1 MNTLKNKIA
10 LITGGTS
17 GMGAATAKR
26 FHEEGATVIVT
37 GSSPATV
44 EAAHKAMPYV
54 EAIVSDAG
62 DPKAAKALVDHVKQ
76 KHGRIDVLFVNAGI
90 ATVAPL
96 AAADEAHF
104 DELFRVNVRG
114 PYFLL
119 KNAVPVMSDGGSIIL
134 TSSMGAL
141 KGMPGLSVYSAT
153 KAALRSFGLSLA
165 AELAPRRIRVNTIT
179 PGPINTPIAG
189 KMGLSPEQIAGFGQ
203 MVANG
208 PLGRPGEAGRN
219 RGCRPL
225 LRFRRVKV
233 YDRNRAAC
241 RWRHLGGVVSTQS

>member
-26 FHEEGATVIVT
+26 FHEEGAIVIVT

-44 EAAHKAMPYV
+44 EAARKAMPYV
-54 EAIVSDAG
+54 EAVVSDAG
-62 DPKAAKALVDHVKQ
+62 DPKAAEALVNRVKEN
-76 KHGRIDVLFVNAGI
+76 HGRIDVLFVNAGI
-90 ATVAPL
+90 ARIAPL

-134 TSSMGAL
+134 TSSLGAVQ
-141 KGMPGLSVYSAT
+141 GMPGLSVYSAT
-153 KAALRSFGLSLA
+153 KAALRSFGLTLA
-165 AELAPRRIRVNTIT
+165 AELASRRIRVNTIT

-208 PLGRPGEAGRN
+208 PLGRPGEPEEIAAAALYYASDESRFTTGTE
-219 RGCRPL
+219 
-225 LRFRRVKV
+225 LRV
-233 YDRNRAAC
+233 D
-241 RWRHLGGVVSTQS
+241 GGISVV

>member
-1 MNTLKNKIA
+1 MNTLKNKIT

-17 GMGAATAKR
+17 GMGAATAKL

-44 EAAHKAMPYV
+44 EAAQKAMPYV

-62 DPKAAKALVDHVKQ
+62 DPKAAKALVDRIKE

-90 ATVAPL
+90 ARVAPL
-96 AAADEAHF
+96 VAADEAHF

-134 TSSMGAL
+134 TSSMGAI
-141 KGMPGLSVYSAT
+141 KGIPGVSAYGAT
-153 KAALRSFGLSLA
+153 KAAL
-165 AELAPRRIRVNTIT
+165 RRIRVNTIC
-179 PGPINTPIAG
+179 PGPIKTPISS
-189 KMGLSPEQIAGFGQ
+189 KMGLSPEQIAHYGQ
-203 MVANG
+203 IMAKG
-208 PLGRPGEAGRN
+208 PFARPGEPEEIAAAARYFASDESKFTTGTE
-219 RGCRPL
+219 
-225 LRFRRVKV
+225 LRI
-233 YDRNRAAC
+233 D
-241 RWRHLGGVVSTQS
+241 GGISVV

>member
-1 MNTLKNKIA
+1 MNTLKNKVA

-26 FHEEGATVIVT
+26 FHDEGATVIVT

-44 EAAHKAMPYV
+44 KAAGKEMPYA

-62 DPKAAKALVDHVKQ
+62 DPKAAKALVDWVKE

-90 ATVAPL
+90 ARIAPL

-104 DELFRVNVRG
+104 DELFRVNTRG

-119 KNAVPVMSDGGSIIL
+119 KHASAVMSDGGSIIL
-134 TSSMGAL
+134 TSSIGAL
-141 KGMPGLSVYSAT
+141 QGMPGLSVYSAT
-153 KAALRSFGLSLA
+153 KAALASFGRTLA

-189 KMGLSPEQIAGFGQ
+189 KMGLSPEEMTGFAQ
-203 MVANG
+203 RVANG
-208 PLGRPGEAGRN
+208 PLGRPGEPEEIAAAALYYASDESKFTTGTE
-219 RGCRPL
+219 
-225 LRFRRVKV
+225 LRI
-233 YDRNRAAC
+233 D
-241 RWRHLGGVVSTQS
+241 GGIAVV

>member
-1 MNTLKNKIA
+1 MNSLKDKVA

-17 GMGAATAKR
+17 GMGAATAKL
-26 FHEEGATVIVT
+26 FHEVGATVIVT
-37 GSSPATV
+37 GSSDASV
-44 EAAHKAMPYV
+44 GAVRKAMPYV

-62 DPKAAKALVDHVKQ
+62 DPKAAKALVDLVSS

-90 ATVAPL
+90 GRIAPL

-114 PYFLL
+114 PYFLI
-119 KNAVPVMSDGGSIIL
+119 KYAVPVLPDGGSIIL
-134 TSSMGAL
+134 TSSLAAVQ
-141 KGMPGLSVYSAT
+141 GMPALSVYAAT

-179 PGPINTPIAG
+179 PGPINTPISL

-203 MVANG
+203 MAANG
-208 PLGRPGEAGRN
+208 PFGRAGEPEEIAAAALYYAADGSRFTT
-219 RGCRPL
+219 GTE
-225 LRFRRVKV
+225 LRI
-233 YDRNRAAC
+233 D
-241 RWRHLGGVVSTQS
+241 GGISAV

>member
-1 MNTLKNKIA
+1 MNILKSKIA

-17 GMGAATAKR
+17 GIGAATAKR

-44 EAAHKAMPYV
+44 EAARKAMPYV

-62 DPKAAKALVDHVKQ
+62 DAKAAKTLVDHIKE

-90 ATVAPL
+90 ARIAPL

-119 KNAVPVMSDGGSIIL
+119 KSAVPVMSDGGSIIL
-134 TSSMGAL
+134 TSSMGAVQ
-141 KGMPGLSVYSAT
+141 GMPGLSVYSAT

-165 AELAPRRIRVNTIT
+165 AELASRRIRVNTIT
-179 PGPINTPIAG
+179 PGPINTPISG

-203 MVANG
+203 MVAKG
-208 PLGRPGEAGRN
+208 PLGRAGEPEEIAAAALYYASDESKFTTGTE
-219 RGCRPL
+219 
-225 LRFRRVKV
+225 LRI
-233 YDRNRAAC
+233 D
-241 RWRHLGGVVSTQS
+241 GGISVV

>member
-1 MNTLKNKIA
+1 
-10 LITGGTS
+10 
-17 GMGAATAKR
+17 MGAATAKR

-44 EAAHKAMPYV
+44 EAARKAMPYV
-54 EAIVSDAG
+54 EAVVSDAG
-62 DPKAAKALVDHVKQ
+62 DPKAAEALVNRVKE

-90 ATVAPL
+90 ARIAPL

-134 TSSMGAL
+134 TSSMGAVQ
-141 KGMPGLSVYSAT
+141 GMPGLSVYSAT
-153 KAALRSFGLSLA
+153 KAALRSFGLTLA
-165 AELAPRRIRVNTIT
+165 AELASRRIRVNTIT

-189 KMGLSPEQIAGFGQ
+189 KMGLSPE
-203 MVANG
+203 
-208 PLGRPGEAGRN
+208 
-219 RGCRPL
+219 
-225 LRFRRVKV
+225 
-233 YDRNRAAC
+233 
-241 RWRHLGGVVSTQS
+241 

>member
-1 MNTLKNKIA
+1 MRALKNKIA

-37 GSSPATV
+37 GSSKASM
-44 EAAHKAMPYV
+44 EAARKAMPYA
-54 EAIVSDAG
+54 EAIASDAG
-62 DPKAAKALVDHVKQ
+62 DPQAAQSLVNHIRQ
-76 KHGRIDVLFVNAGI
+76 KYGRLNILFVNAGI
-90 ATVAPL
+90 AKVAPL
-96 AAADEAHF
+96 SAADEAHF

-119 KNAVPVMSDGGSIIL
+119 KYAVPVMTDGGSIIL
-134 TSSMGAL
+134 TSSLGAL

-165 AELAPRRIRVNTIT
+165 AELAPRRIRVNAIT

-208 PLGRPGEAGRN
+208 PLGRPGEPEEIAAAALYYASDESKFTTGTE
-219 RGCRPL
+219 
-225 LRFRRVKV
+225 LRI
-233 YDRNRAAC
+233 D
-241 RWRHLGGVVSTQS
+241 GGISAV

>member
-1 MNTLKNKIA
+1 MNLLKNKIA

-37 GSSPATV
+37 GSSKASV
-44 EAAHKAMPYV
+44 EAARKEMPYV
-54 EAIVSDAG
+54 TAVVSDAG
-62 DPKAAKALVDHVKQ
+62 DPKAAKALVEQVQ
-76 KHGRIDVLFVNAGI
+76 AKHSHIDVLFANAGI
-90 ATVAPL
+90 ARIAPL

-119 KNAVPVMSDGGSIIL
+119 KYAVPVMTDGGSIIL
-134 TSSMGAL
+134 TSSMAAL
-141 KGMPGLSVYSAT
+141 QGMPGASVYAAT
-153 KAALRSFGLSLA
+153 KAALRSFGLTLA

-203 MVANG
+203 MVAKG
-208 PLGRPGEAGRN
+208 PLGRPGEPEEIAAAA
-219 RGCRPL
+219 L
-225 LRFRRVKV
+225 YYASDESKFTTATELRI
-233 YDRNRAAC
+233 D
-241 RWRHLGGVVSTQS
+241 GGISAV

>member
-1 MNTLKNKIA
+1 MSPGAVRMNTLKNKIA

-44 EAAHKAMPYV
+44 EAAHNAMPYV
-54 EAIVSDAG
+54 EAVVSDAG
-62 DPKAAKALVDHVKQ
+62 DPRAAKTLVDHIKE

-90 ATVAPL
+90 ARIAPL

-119 KNAVPVMSDGGSIIL
+119 QNAAPLMCDG
-134 TSSMGAL
+134 
-141 KGMPGLSVYSAT
+141 
-153 KAALRSFGLSLA
+153 
-165 AELAPRRIRVNTIT
+165 
-179 PGPINTPIAG
+179 
-189 KMGLSPEQIAGFGQ
+189 
-203 MVANG
+203 
-208 PLGRPGEAGRN
+208 
-219 RGCRPL
+219 
-225 LRFRRVKV
+225 
-233 YDRNRAAC
+233 
-241 RWRHLGGVVSTQS
+241 